1 MSQSQSAGHSPE
13 SHIKSHSDAYS
24 STVLHT
30 GTRNKAQHTAQEN
43 LTDMLFLFLS
53 EKETRGQEKAYLLN
67 VRKRIKQ
74 TREQKKKMHKE
85 VITGK

>member
-1 MSQSQSAGHSPE
+1 MSQSQFAWHSPE
-13 SHIKSHSDAYS
+13 ALLNHILTHIRAQCNTPAHRIRHS
-24 STVLHT
+24 T
-30 GTRNKAQHTAQEN
+30 QHKKTLQ
-43 LTDMLFLFLS
+43 TCFFLFLS

-74 TREQKKKMHKE
+74 TREQKKMHKE